1 MSGERW
7 SVYRHGRQPCA
18 DATGRA
24 SVYFQG
30 MELEV
35 RGASSWGAKRRLL
48 LPPAMHS
55 SVPPR
60 QGTSLKRPPH
70 HQHHHHLRQH
80 LYLRRPPSTSLGLHN
95 KKLTELM
102 CQSLLANPPPPTTT
116 PPPAPEE
123 LGLCLIHRRPP
134 SESPPPTPPLH
145 TAHSTSLGP
154 GVLPG
159 VPFGKRCQRDNMDV
173 SWWWWVGGVWGS
185 GQRQPHQP
193 QFNSLYSN
201 YCSPLLP
208 PPAIARLYQ
217 AARPRR

>member
-102 CQSLLANPPPPTTT
+102 CQSLLAT
-116 PPPAPEE
+116 PPAPHHHPPA
-123 LGLCLIHRRPP
+123 CSRRTGSLFNSQTAPVGVA
-134 SESPPPTPPLH
+134 PPLH
-145 TAHSTSLGP
+145 TASSTSLGP

-159 VPFGKRCQRDNMDV
+159 VPFDKRCQRDNMDV
-173 SWWWWVGGVWGS
+173 SWW
-185 GQRQPHQP
+185 
-193 QFNSLYSN
+193 
-201 YCSPLLP
+201 
-208 PPAIARLYQ
+208 
-217 AARPRR
+217 